1 MKKSLGS
8 LAILLLVIF
17 VELVSAEDFEY
28 KIDVDNKHGYLKEV
42 VVLTA
47 DFHQTNPNIV
57 LMFDFDLVKSK
68 DYDFKRVEASENDLD
83 HNTKASYRYL
93 VYPLKSAMVEIDFKL
108 TKRVTTDEN
117 VAYSF
122 SGDRDNVKGLVTTD
136 TEIKLPSV
144 MLNIKPIPD
153 GVVLVGDFKLDYE
166 LKKKIYKSYEP
177 IPILLHVEGDGYPP
191 ELSQFPFKND
201 NIKIFRDRSTS
212 KIDTTKTT
220 IQSKTT
226 YPIAFSSAKSFNLQ
240 AVELKAF
247 NPETRESYTLRVP
260 QLDFNVQE
268 VKSSELLDKMDMPK
282 SNSSEIS
289 EIKNSLVVVF
299 SYIAVFLAGGI
310 SGYFLKQKKKEEDKK
325 PQDLKQKIASSKDK
339 KELLQVLLSSKNSS
353 FDEVIKKL
361 EGSIYANEQL
371 SLSATKSQLLLKCS

>member
-1 MKKSLGS
+1 MKKSLGNI
-8 LAILLLVIF
+8 AILLLVIF
-17 VELVSAEDFEY
+17 VGLVGAEDFEY
-28 KIDVDNKHGYLKEV
+28 KIDVDNKQGYLKEV
-42 VVLTA
+42 VILTA
-47 DFHQTNPNIV
+47 NFYQINPNIV

-93 VYPLKSAMVEIDFKL
+93 VYPLKSGRVEIDFKL

-136 TEIKLPSV
+136 TEVKIPSV
-144 MLNIKPIPD
+144 MLNIKSIPE

-177 IPILLHVEGDGYPP
+177 IPMLLHVEGAGYPP
-191 ELSQFPFKND
+191 EFKRFPFESDEVKVFVD
-201 NIKIFRDRSTS
+201 KPTS
-212 KIDTTKTT
+212 NIDTTKIT

-226 YPIAFSSAKSFNLQ
+226 YPIAFSSAKSFKLPT
-240 AVELKAF
+240 VELKAF
-247 NPETRESYTLRVP
+247 NPKTKESYTLRVP

-268 VKSSELLDKMDMPK
+268 VKSSELLDNVDMPK
-282 SNSSEIS
+282 SYSSEIS
-289 EIKNSLVVVF
+289 EIKSSLLVVL
-299 SYIAVFLAGGI
+299 SYIAIFLAGGI
-310 SGYFLKQKKKEEDKK
+310 SGYFLKQKKKEEDRK
-325 PQDLKQKIASSKDK
+325 PQDLKQKIANAKDK

-353 FDEVIKKL
+353 FDEVIKRL
-361 EGSIYANEQL
+361 ECSIYANEQL
-371 SLSATKSQLLLKCS
+371 SLSATKSQLLIKCS